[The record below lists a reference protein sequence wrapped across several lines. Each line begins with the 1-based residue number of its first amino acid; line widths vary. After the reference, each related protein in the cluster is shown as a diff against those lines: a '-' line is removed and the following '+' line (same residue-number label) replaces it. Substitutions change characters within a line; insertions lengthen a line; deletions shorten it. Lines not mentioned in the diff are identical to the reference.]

1 MLAEALNSAGWQLT
15 VSDFLTITFQL
26 ISYIK
31 IVRPLS
37 RSHSFHDFYLNSRS
51 PRPSVTFAVL
61 FYLPEGEWF
70 WITGLI
76 NKVNTARRP
85 FTQRYADRAGKQ
97 RSSWGDGEWGQTVEL
112 LPGHT
117 LAATSCCRGL
127 KSGFSRTEGGTDTET
142 QADWCYS
149 PLHQRLHVCERA
161 CTRMH
166 GCFRIECVCI
176 MVQRRGG
183 GGAAAGGGLTVNRWL
198 GKYSVNKAFKLEH
211 EQLASPV
218 SLLHPPQPWL
228 ASRWMVLAI
237 RGWILLWNGSERSHS
252 DHILMW
258 PGNFTG
264 SLMQKVTLIASKF
277 PN

>member
-15 VSDFLTITFQL
+15 VSDFLTITFKL

-31 IVRPLS
+31 IVRRLS
-37 RSHSFHDFYLNSRS
+37 RFHSFHDFYFHSRS

-76 NKVNTARRP
+76 NKVNTDRRP
-85 FTQRYADRAGKQ
+85 FTQRCADRAGKQ

-127 KSGFSRTEGGTDTET
+127 NSGFSRTEGGTDTET
-142 QADWCYS
+142 QEDWCYS
-149 PLHQRLHVCERA
+149 ALHQCLHVCERA
-161 CTRMH
+161 CTSTWMH
-166 GCFRIECVCI
+166 GCFRIQRVRI

-183 GGAAAGGGLTVNRWL
+183 GAAGSGGLTVNRWL
-198 GKYSVNKAFKLEH
+198 GKYSVNRP
-211 EQLASPV
+211 S
-218 SLLHPPQPWL
+218 S
-228 ASRWMVLAI
+228 
-237 RGWILLWNGSERSHS
+237 WNTS
-252 DHILMW
+252 
-258 PGNFTG
+258 N
-264 SLMQKVTLIASKF
+264 
-277 PN
+277 